1 MANVLPRDECM
12 RLIAAHLRPTDLVV
26 SGLGSTAR
34 SWKAT
39 ESPQLT
45 YFASDPMGMG
55 PTISLGLALSRPE
68 RRVILLEGDGNLL
81 MSLGALATI
90 AGVAPPN
97 LKVILFANGCYETT
111 GLQPTAAAERLQF
124 ALIAEG
130 AGFPAAREAAEPE
143 GAARAIAALLDED
156 GLGFLALK
164 VATAW
169 TPYAPAPPLSIAEE
183 RMLFQQALAAQDRAA
198 AAAGT

>member
-1 MANVLPRDECM
+1 MANVLARDECM
-12 RLIAAHLRPTDLVV
+12 RLVAARLRPTDLVV

-34 SWKAT
+34 SWKAAGG
-39 ESPQLT
+39 PQLT
-45 YFASDPMGMG
+45 YYASDPMGMG
-55 PTISLGLALSRPE
+55 PTIALGLALARPQQ
-68 RRVILLEGDGNLL
+68 RVILLEGDGNLL

-90 AGVAPPN
+90 AGAAPPN

-111 GLQPTAAAERLQF
+111 GMQPTAAADRLQF

-130 AGFPAAREAAEPE
+130 AGFPSAREAAETA
-143 GAARAIAALLDED
+143 GAERTIAALLAEE

-183 RMLFQQALAAQDRAA
+183 KVLFQQALAARDRAA
-198 AAAGT
+198 ATPDA

>member
-1 MANVLPRDECM
+1 MANILGRDDCM
-12 RLIAAHLRPTDLVV
+12 RLIAARLRPTDLVV
-26 SGLGSTAR
+26 TGLGSTSR
-34 SWKAT
+34 SWKSAGG
-39 ESPQLT
+39 PQLT
-45 YFASDPMGMG
+45 YFSSDPMGMG
-55 PTISLGLALSRPE
+55 PMISLGLALSRPD

-97 LKVILFANGCYETT
+97 LKIILFANGCYETT
-111 GLQPTAAAERLQF
+111 GMQPTAAADRLQF
-124 ALIAEG
+124 ALIAAG
-130 AGFPAAREAAEPE
+130 AGFPVAREATEPE
-143 GAARAIAALLDED
+143 GAAREIAALLDDE

-183 RMLFQQALAAQDRAA
+183 KVLFQQALAVQDRT
-198 AAAGT
+198 AAGATR